1 MYINGKKVPEEVIKL
16 ASLAKTAR
24 NVSESVTDKNGKMF
38 WEGKQS
44 AYERVVHEFYAEFF
58 SAVSGYIRAN
68 PNEYS
73 QDESGVCFYFSR
85 HYVGGT
91 EKKHLKNLMAR
102 YAIHL
107 YNINHKSM
115 VHANSEADTAK
126 CSEIKQIIEDWY
138 GERVLKSVLKWLDTL
153 DLSEHIPAVQLK
165 ERARLWL
172 EEVGING

>member
-1 MYINGKKVPEEVIKL
+1 MYINGKTVPEEVIKL
-16 ASLAKTAR
+16 ALLAKTAR
-24 NVSESVTDKNGKMF
+24 NVSESVTDKKAKMF
-38 WEGKQS
+38 WEGKQN
-44 AYERVVHEFYAEFF
+44 AYEYVVQEFYAEFF
-58 SAVSGYIRAN
+58 SVVSGYIRAN

-102 YAIHL
+102 YATHL

-115 VHANSEADTAK
+115 VYANSEADVAK
-126 CSEIKQIIEDWY
+126 CSEIKQIIQDWY
-138 GERVLKSVLKWLDTL
+138 GECVLKSVLKWLDTL
-153 DLSEHIPAVQLK
+153 DLSEYIPAVQLK